1 VARGTFSQRH
11 MTLHDA
17 RTGAL
22 YTPLERLPQARA
34 SVEVR
39 NSPLSETAALGFD
52 YGYSLQASEALVLWE
67 AQYGD
72 FINGGQVIVDE
83 FVASGQAKWG
93 LISGLVLLLPHGYE
107 GQGPDHSSARLERF
121 LELAAEENI
130 RVASPTTAGQYF
142 HLLRRQAA
150 SLGPLARPLVVM
162 TPKSLLRHPLAESP
176 LAELSKGSFRSVVD
190 DRRAV
195 KPDRVRRLVLC
206 SGKVWV
212 DVEAAAARSERSD
225 LALVRVEELY
235 PFPVEELR
243 ALLGRYRRV
252 KEIVWLQEEPRNMG
266 GWFFVAPRL
275 RELIGE
281 RELRY
286 VGRPEMASP
295 AEGWGHAHA
304 VEQRRIVEAVFE
316 GVASHAG

>member
-1 VARGTFSQRH
+1 
-11 MTLHDA
+11 
-17 RTGAL
+17 
-22 YTPLERLPQARA
+22 
-34 SVEVR
+34 
-39 NSPLSETAALGFD
+39 
-52 YGYSLQASEALVLWE
+52 VLWE

-72 FINGGQVIVDE
+72 FVNGAQVIVDE

-107 GQGPDHSSARLERF
+107 GQGPDHSSARPERF
-121 LELAAEENI
+121 LELAAEENV
-130 RVASPTTAGQYF
+130 RVVNPTTASQYF

-150 SLGPLARPLVVM
+150 SLGPFARPLVVM
-162 TPKSLLRHPLAESP
+162 APKSLLRHPLAESP
-176 LAELSKGSFRSVVD
+176 LAELSSGGFRVVLD
-190 DRRAV
+190 DPRVSRPE
-195 KPDRVRRLVLC
+195 KVRRLVLC

-212 DVEAAAARSERSD
+212 DVEGAAARSERSD

-235 PFPVEELR
+235 PFPAEELR
-243 ALLGRYRRV
+243 AALARYRRAREV
-252 KEIVWLQEEPRNMG
+252 VWLQEEPRNMG
-266 GWFFVAPRL
+266 GWGFVAPRL
-275 RELIGE
+275 RELIGD

-286 VGRPEMASP
+286 VGRGEMASP